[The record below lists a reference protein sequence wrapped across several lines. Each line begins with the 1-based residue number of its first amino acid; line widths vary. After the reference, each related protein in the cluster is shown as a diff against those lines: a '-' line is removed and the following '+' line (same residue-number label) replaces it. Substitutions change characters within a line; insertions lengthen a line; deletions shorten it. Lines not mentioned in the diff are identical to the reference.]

1 MTSVC
6 ASLSTPLSSPREDL
20 VFCAAFALAWEKLQ
34 ARFGPI
40 RMEPQPAL
48 ADALNAATLGAEV
61 VDPAWS
67 LSGAGF
73 GGEGI
78 VEALRAELFSKFPDA
93 KPEYLPE
100 EVPADALLAYGYLS
114 KILKFETRFAVRE
127 GTFKSSRVR
136 AFGLDNRAFGPDP
149 ARRAQVVVHDWAAP
163 QDFVIEFVADDP
175 DSRVLVAQMAPAETL
190 AATVASALGRLD
202 RLGGGE
208 RQLAPDEALSIPRL
222 KLDVAE
228 IFGDLIGRPLLGEA
242 LRGKRFGEAKQRVQF
257 HLNEGGAGATSEAV
271 IGSYGA
277 PPPRSFNVT
286 APFLVL
292 LQRRGASAPY
302 LAAWVESTAWM
313 EVLGPVPPPPVTPP
327 GWGAGWGGTP
337 PGYGMPPGY
346 GTPPG

>member
-1 MTSVC
+1 MPSVC
-6 ASLSTPLSSPREDL
+6 ASLSTPLSSSPEDL
-20 VFCAAFALAWEKLQ
+20 VFCAAFALAWEKLR

-40 RMEPQPAL
+40 RMDPQPAL
-48 ADALNAATLGAEV
+48 ADALNAETLGADV

-67 LSGAGF
+67 VSGAGF

-78 VEALRAELFSKFPDA
+78 VEALRAELFSKFPEA

-100 EVPADALLAYGYLS
+100 AVPADALLAYGYLS
-114 KILKFETRFAVRE
+114 KVLKFETRFAVRE
-127 GTFKSSRVR
+127 GTFTSSRVR
-136 AFGLDNRAFGPDP
+136 AFGLDGSPFGPDP

-163 QDFVIEFVADDP
+163 QDFVIELVADDP
-175 DSRVLVAQMAPAETL
+175 DSRVLIAQMAPAETL
-190 AATVASALGRLD
+190 DATVSSALGRLD
-202 RLGGGE
+202 RLGGEE

-222 KLDVAE
+222 KLDLE
-228 IFGDLIGRPLLGEA
+228 GRFGELTGRPLLGET
-242 LRGKRFGEAKQRVQF
+242 LGGKRFDEAKQRVQF

-313 EVLGPVPPPPVTPP
+313 EVLGQVAPPAAPPAGWGAPAGWGSPP
-327 GWGAGWGGTP
+327 GWGPPAG
-337 PGYGMPPGY
+337 
-346 GTPPG
+346 

>member
-1 MTSVC
+1 MASVC
-6 ASLSTPLSSPREDL
+6 ASLSTPFSSPREDL
-20 VFCAAFALAWEKLQ
+20 VFCATFALAWETLR

-67 LSGAGF
+67 VSGAGF

-93 KPEYLPE
+93 RPEYLPE
-100 EVPADALLAYGYLS
+100 KVPADDLLAYGYLS
-114 KILKFETRFAVRE
+114 KVLKFGTTFAVRE
-127 GTFKSSRVR
+127 GTFKGSRVR

-163 QDFVIEFVADDP
+163 QDFVIELVADDL
-175 DSRVLVAQMAPAETL
+175 DSRVLVAQIAPAETL

-202 RLGGGE
+202 RLGGEE
-208 RQLAPDEALSIPRL
+208 RQLARDEALAIPRL
-222 KLDVAE
+222 KFDLE
-228 IFGDLIGRPLLGEA
+228 MMFGDLIGRPLLGEE
-242 LRGKRFGEAKQRVQF
+242 LHGKRFGEAKQRVQF

-271 IGSYGA
+271 IGSYGP
-277 PPPRSFNVT
+277 PPPRSFQVT
-286 APFLVL
+286 SPFLAL

-313 EVLGPVPPPPVTPP
+313 EVLGPVPPPAATPAGWGSPP
-327 GWGAGWGGTP
+327 GWPGWEPPPSGTA
-337 PGYGMPPGY
+337 
-346 GTPPG
+346 